1 MVMMMKNIPMMNWVL
16 RWGNKTLMLVITRS
30 SSSSVADE
38 RFFYVYT
45 LEALTLALL
54 VVAAVGKCS
63 ANQIYEEC
71 GSPCIKTC
79 SNPEYS
85 CSSHCTYG
93 CFCPEGIIFVFIIK
107 NLKDPCKYFWNI
119 SIVKWKRLLEQ

>member
-1 MVMMMKNIPMMNWVL
+1 MVVMMNTQVMDGVL
-16 RWGNKTLMLVITRS
+16 RQGKRMLVLS
-30 SSSSVADE
+30 PSQVAAE
-38 RFFYVYT
+38 KFFCVYT
-45 LEALTLALL
+45 LRLSRFSL
-54 VVAAVGKCS
+54 VIAAVGTCS

-93 CFCPEGIIFVFIIK
+93 CFCPEGNISVFII
-107 NLKDPCKYFWNI
+107 F
-119 SIVKWKRLLEQ
+119 